1 MNRIDRLNAILIQL
15 QGKPRVTIEQ
25 LVERFSVSHRTI
37 FRDVKSLM
45 ESGIPIG
52 GDAGVG
58 YFIVEGFHLPPVVF
72 NKQEAAA
79 LLMGSKFIKHQAD
92 KEVVQSFDEA
102 MHKVRAV
109 LKYSDKDFLSSLEEN
124 ISVAPFLSNKNEFPD
139 SHISTIQN
147 ALADQKVL
155 SIQYYSNY
163 SDQATTR
170 EVEPLGIIYYTGRW
184 HLIAYCRL
192 RKNMRDFRCDRISRC
207 SILPEQYNRS
217 GHPKFQEFIEQ
228 MTIGTET
235 REVRIQ
241 VSKTVARLIGNQK
254 YFYGYTSENE
264 MGDSVEMKF
273 YTQSYNFF
281 ARWLLMFGK
290 DATIISPEELQLEAE
305 KLVLELQQHYQITS
319 STVTL

>member
-15 QGKPRVTIEQ
+15 QGKPKVTIGD
-25 LVERFSVSHRTI
+25 LVDRFQISSRTV
-37 FRDVKSLM
+37 FRDIKSLI

-52 GDAGVG
+52 GDAGTG

-92 KEVVQSFDEA
+92 RDVVQSFEEA

-109 LKYSDKDFLSSLEEN
+109 LRYSDKDFLNSLEEN
-124 ISVAPFLSNKNEFPD
+124 ISVAPFLSSKNEFPD

-155 SIQYYSNY
+155 SLEYYSNY
-163 SDQATTR
+163 NDKSTTR

-192 RKNMRDFRCDRISRC
+192 RESMRDFRCDRISRC
-207 SILPEQYNRS
+207 RTLTEQYDRS
-217 GHPKFQEFIEQ
+217 RHPKFQEFIEQ
-228 MTIGTET
+228 MTIGTEA
-235 REVRIQ
+235 REARIQ
-241 VSKTVARLIGNQK
+241 VTKTVARYIGNQK
-254 YFYGYTSENE
+254 YFHGYAGEKQL
-264 MGDSVEMKF
+264 GDIIEMKF
-273 YTQSYNFF
+273 YIHSNNFF
-281 ARWLLMFGK
+281 ARWLMMFGK
-290 DATIISPEELQLEAE
+290 DITIISPEELLLEAE
-305 KLVLELQQHYQITS
+305 NQVLELQQHYLKSRTQVPI
-319 STVTL
+319 